1 MSNKVCSLLS
11 TGKEKRNG
19 DKTIP
24 LTPIQKHK
32 KKVAALLRKPI
43 QKEQSSTELLQLA

>member
-1 MSNKVCSLLS
+1 MSKVCSLLL

-32 KKVAALLRKPI
+32 KKVAALLMKPI
-43 QKEQSSTELLQLA
+43 QTEQTSTEQPQLA